1 MIKSR
6 FRPEINELAF
16 WVELLKRPQRW
27 FLGWFGGPKLTSRLT
42 SFFSAGL
49 NSAVSLEGASHR
61 GTLQDSRP
69 ASLDD
74 LRIATMNDV
83 VWVQLTHVRSARA
96 QSFCAEKHPYVCFL
110 DHGFEAMKT
119 FFDLDQPQGPEE
131 YFSLAK
137 PETSEIILNATPS
150 RVWPWS
156 PKLVPLPEPP
166 GFPYWRAGP
175 KSDNHLVSEAY
186 RLNRIR
192 KSVQKH
198 GYRLKQGD
206 LPWYMLLIDDSGG
219 EVVDFRAVVMH
230 GNHRVA
236 VLAHLGWVS
245 IPMAPP
251 QTLLRNEVRL
261 SDVANWPGVLD
272 GSFSFDGARATFM
285 SFFH

>member
-1 MIKSR
+1 M
-6 FRPEINELAF
+6 
-16 WVELLKRPQRW
+16 
-27 FLGWFGGPKLTSRLT
+27 LT
-42 SFFSAGL
+42 SFFLEGL

-61 GTLQDSRP
+61 GTLQSSRA

-74 LRIATMNDV
+74 LRTATTNDM

-96 QSFCAEKHPYVCFL
+96 QFFSAEKHPYVCFFE
-110 DHGFEAMKT
+110 DGFEAMKT
-119 FFDLDQPQGPEE
+119 FFDLDQPKAPSE
-131 YFSLAK
+131 YISLEK
-137 PETSEIILNATPS
+137 PKTSETILNSTPS

-175 KSDNHLVSEAY
+175 KSDNHLASEAY
-186 RLNRIR
+186 RLNRLL

-198 GYRLKQGD
+198 GYLLKQGE
-206 LPWYMLLIDDSGG
+206 LPSYVLLIDDSGG
-219 EVVDFRAVVMH
+219 EVVDFRAVVTH

-251 QTLLRNEVRL
+251 QTLLTNEVRL
-261 SDVANWPGVLD
+261 SDLANWPGVID
-272 GSFSFDGARATFM
+272 GSFSVDGARATFM
-285 SFFH
+285 SFFR